1 MNSVS
6 PVLVDWWI
14 AFFVR
19 KQDIE
24 NEAYRKATG
33 KGQSQSPDEVSKLL
47 EGMTH
52 GGERRS
58 RGTVLQSRPRP

>member
-1 MNSVS
+1 MNSV
-6 PVLVDWWI
+6 PPILVDWWI

-24 NEAYRKATG
+24 NEAYRKASG
-33 KGQSQSPDEVSKLL
+33 KGQSQTPDEVSTLL

-52 GGERRS
+52 GGTGRS
-58 RGTVLQSRPRP
+58 RGTVLQGRPRP